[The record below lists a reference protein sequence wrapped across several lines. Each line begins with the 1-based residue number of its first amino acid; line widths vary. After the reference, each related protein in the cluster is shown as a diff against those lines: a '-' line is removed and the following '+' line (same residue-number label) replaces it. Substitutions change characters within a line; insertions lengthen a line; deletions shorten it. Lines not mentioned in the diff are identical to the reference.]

1 MKRLVSNIAAMAKA
15 RVICLLVLALLVGA
29 NNVTWGQVPTIVNS
43 DKNMTYSSKGTGTLW
58 TDANNWNASYGNA
71 TGFFPGQKLYR
82 NNPYGNFGGGKVT
95 VNREIIMPNMSSYYY
110 ADYRKMQ
117 NPSFDTIFNIQ
128 SLTLDGNA
136 NLTLN
141 DDLFLTGS
149 GADDTYVYKGGTLR
163 INEGASLIVCKR
175 FKLEKNQEITGG
187 GKLIIFNQ
195 VYQSSGKIL
204 TADVDVEI
212 APKNDNPA
220 KIEHNTLGDAI
231 SINVLKSLTITR
243 QTDVTKNNTKLEF
256 ADIVVK
262 PNATVTINN
271 NKDGKQTVSSSTFK
285 MEGGTLEIATGSKLS
300 VTGGEKVLTVTGE
313 AVLKGNGT
321 LDVKKIDIATDA
333 ILTID
338 GTRTFDGIE
347 FTGPG
352 ALRVADG
359 GALTLN
365 NTTFSGDVTI
375 LKGETG
381 TGTLTI
387 SGNIAGGTNS
397 TLKTEVNTTLA
408 AVGEFNG
415 ITTINIAAGTFT
427 NNRLTELAN
436 IVVADGATFSTRGIG
451 VTNLL
456 TLQGTLT
463 GNNAITFTGSTVTFG
478 ENTSIATGSMVEIN
492 SNATISGLASCLDGR
507 AEIQTG
513 KDISYVSSTHVLA
526 ADYGTLTIDGG
537 VVTLCGASTVAS
549 TFTTS
554 NDVTLSGA
562 NFMFNSAISGGKTI
576 TANGI
581 TMTVDGD
588 GAVDAKFAV
597 TGNGTLNYNRANN
610 LAELNVASGSTVAFG
625 SSVTVADP
633 TLLGTVSVASDETLM
648 LSGDITFGANT
659 TITSGSDVQIASG
672 STINGLASC
681 LNVTVAN
688 NAEISY
694 GTESGIILGGNYSNL
709 TVSANAELCDNVTV
723 SGVFEVANSAAISG
737 GYELSLNGVINGAD
751 KTLTADGITL
761 NIGGAVVDAAVQP
774 QLAVTGGGTLNYDR
788 TTALSALNVASDG
801 TANFGE
807 SVNATNATLEGAV
820 SVDNTQTLT
829 LDGTINFGANTT
841 IGGEGSVHVASG
853 STVGNLVKCLDGVEI
868 VADNEGHKN
877 ITYESTSTYVWS
889 DTYFNITIG
898 GDVTLCG
905 DVTVENVLTWN
916 AGNITLA
923 GHELALTSS
932 SAAISGNTTF
942 GSTHMIV
949 VGKDGAAAGTL
960 KISNLSAL
968 LFPVG
973 TTQGVDTQYSPVE
986 ITSGVSSNGANAWVG
1001 VTSVN
1006 AIVPSGSPLNLK
1018 RWWDIDAENISVSN
1032 AAMTFKYDADDSD
1045 TELFSALTQDGVE
1058 VSEDFDTENNIISAS
1073 GLSTIIGRWTAVDNG
1088 IVYYSRTDEGA
1099 TTDWSK
1105 ATTWTLNPDGSNSG
1119 NTEVPSAS
1127 DNVEI
1132 LAGANVTIDIADA
1145 KAKSVK
1151 IVGTL
1156 NYGENT
1162 PAFRLVYGTGT
1173 LTVDGTQDFSKIANS
1188 RDYTQFMSAEGGT
1201 VELRGDFSSQAYWDF
1216 NNLVL
1221 NNDNSVTSV
1230 SPNNATI
1237 LGNLTLTGSD
1247 IAFAGTGSM
1256 TVGGNIIIGE
1266 NQKLTFSGARTVSAA
1281 VIDASASGASV
1292 SVAENVTIDGSV
1304 KLLGTFDVAENMAL
1318 TLNAGTA
1325 AETNATFNSG
1335 NVVLAN
1341 GGELA
1346 GKLTFADLTFNSTA
1360 SVSGAVNVNNNLN
1373 TPVAATILGRGSI
1386 SVKNQFTV
1394 NSVITTYADIT
1405 IVASNED
1412 INASFVVGGGATL
1425 TNDRGCGI
1433 SSLTINDG
1441 GTFVALKTFTIDNL
1455 SMNGSNATLK
1465 VKNKPLSLLN
1475 STLSGNIITSDGGKI
1490 IFRGNVDFSGT
1501 AVALFSGV
1509 FEAATNVVSI
1519 SNLGKCLGNEYSF
1532 TANTTI
1538 TYSEGCSYMLSGTYA
1553 SLNVDVETI
1562 KLCGNITATGNLGL
1576 SLSSTTI
1583 DGEGAIRS
1591 FVVEGN
1597 VSGASGRAISFSNVN
1612 ATIGKESS
1620 NSTLSISGIGIANN
1634 SKLTFAGNVVK
1645 STTSY
1650 NLTIGGG
1657 GDIILNGSLN
1667 VTGGNLNFSNN
1678 QLISGNGTLTIEK
1691 GISAPTFTITT
1702 TPDVII
1708 KPDATINVGEFVVN
1722 GGTFTYNNTNTL
1734 NKVTVNS
1741 GAEFV
1746 AADNTTVK
1754 DMSVNAGTI
1763 TIADGATLKVSETAL
1778 QVAGNTIITS
1788 GGASSIEASNVEL
1801 AADANLTI
1809 NKGITLNNA
1818 LVVNNNA
1825 TITGGTDAT
1834 LAWATPAA
1842 CKISA
1847 HSATLTLAN
1856 TIGIA
1861 SDITL
1866 DGKLCV
1872 VGTLNLG
1879 AANVTF
1885 TEATNFAGT
1894 TGDINFS
1901 ADAVTIND
1909 LTVNPNA
1916 PTTSVHF
1923 RNDGAVTYAASC
1935 TSMLPGEYNNLTL
1948 NTEAKK
1954 NIALFDDATVNG
1966 TLSWANG
1973 RIALSGKTLTVNQ
1986 AFAGTFSGDHMIVM
2000 SGNSQIIYKNNTG
2013 AAQSGLT
2020 LTMPIGT
2027 TSTTSMGAAE
2037 YSYSPATLS
2046 ELSSIAVDGTVG
2058 VNVKGEAL
2066 RGTSSDLVRYW
2077 TVSSSDAAM
2086 TGTLAFTYVGADD
2099 INGYGVSDDEYWS
2112 VLHKVADADIH
2123 YIDKT
2128 SPYAS
2133 KIISISAT
2141 EIANKDDD
2149 AGICGIWTA
2158 IEYPPV
2164 VTLYSYKT
2172 GNWGESDTWT
2182 LESTGSVPNNPD
2194 GLTPNRKTD
2203 VVILQGDVISTASAD
2218 GISARSVTLKHESS
2232 KLQIEAPCQS
2242 GLIKINNLSGEG
2254 VLRIE
2259 GRGDFPV
2266 GIKNSDKF
2274 MAADGGTTEFY
2285 GTPSTSPFTLQ
2296 QMKFNNLKINFA
2308 VPNIVMQVHNGSTLL
2323 TINGNLEIDNG
2334 KLEFTKNGQ
2343 TIDVKKKITIERDGE
2358 IGIGA
2363 SITTGNK
2370 TNYVTLQVGGDLI
2383 NNGNLKLT
2391 RRYYGGYTQ
2400 ALAEKDEGADGRG
2413 ILRLVGE
2420 CDARFECRNKE
2431 TNISQL
2437 VIDKGTGQ
2445 KYVVT
2450 LDVDQK
2456 EHFGLTGRANEVGA
2470 GFDNQD
2476 NPPQILKP
2484 LWIKN
2489 GTLELTGDVHFKSLS
2504 QGGTDN
2510 AFIPLNGCLH
2520 LNGDNVL
2527 VDVCIDGTNDKCLMP
2542 AGKVLISKGKL
2553 DCKTGAGVVFRN
2565 TSEIVIEGGELRGS
2579 QFRPSQYT
2587 KDGKTSFIMTGGK
2600 ATFDGNGEMKNAY
2613 STFYMPFDNYTF
2625 QMSGGLLDIYSAQ
2638 NSNGGAFVVNCNP
2651 GNSHIT
2657 GGKIRVTA
2665 KDAKN
2670 NNSDTYTM
2678 ISSIPLYD
2686 FELANENKPTYTHI
2700 YKNFTGT
2707 VNGVA
2712 VSVVPEKLYVTN
2724 DLIIGSGVTFEIGDG
2739 KSVEVGGNL
2748 IIESGATVKTR
2759 TGNIMFNGG
2768 EKPDPQQLRSNGATI
2783 WSGASNN
2790 VAGFYSIT
2798 VDENSKLQVMNSIT
2812 VNDMFTLGEGAELQD
2827 GADNNVYTM
2836 NGDVEIEGTHAKRS
2850 PGAGKMVLKGTTI
2863 YSMGNGVLNNV
2874 DIDNGGAELKLLD
2887 PNNEDR
2893 QTKLT
2898 ITGDLNFVTASRFNI
2913 GSSNLELSVDAT
2925 VSSGDGVF
2933 DNTRMIQ
2940 TVGASSRGVTR
2951 FFSETKNSFTFPF
2964 GIGIGANYYYTPATI
2979 TYTGA
2984 SKFGKVTTRPVSG
2997 YAFRNPESLN
3007 CYWISEDAGFEDV
3020 TNLTQT
3026 YQWFGDG
3033 LGTATPTWCGGR
3045 HIGGAW
3051 DLHDT
3056 RVSIGT
3062 GSDRN
3067 ERHITFSY
3075 PTVKSVNGYYSC
3087 GLIDD
3092 FIDGGA
3098 LYSAGS
3104 GSWSTQGI
3112 WSKEYVGGPTCND
3125 VPGPNTIVVIGDEN
3139 NYHTITLDD
3148 NNLECASLSIA
3159 PGSTLDVGKF
3169 IGFVPAIV
3177 EVDEAI
3183 GAGTIRIDGGA
3194 FPNNGNNFEKFN
3206 GEYGGTVEYYI
3217 DADNDEEV
3225 TYTIPAAPANYCNLI
3240 ISGGN
3245 VDKHINM
3252 PNGNISIFN
3261 NFTVNG
3267 YVRSAYSDN
3276 HTINIGDNWNI
3287 VGTGTFEMWHE
3298 DTKSYT
3304 QTYVVKEDV
3313 VVESGARMIANGATK
3328 NNNSNIVKIEGNLT
3342 VDGILS
3348 AAENNNRFNVVFV
3361 GSKEETY
3368 IGGSATTYNFNE
3380 LECDKSSIDNKL
3392 ILTNSNVASTTDAL
3406 LKLTKGTFEI
3416 ATDGAKEISLSKAND
3431 LEIPLTARLS
3441 VASGSARVASGGNE
3455 RNLNLYGEIN
3465 ISGGSLYVGKGNH
3478 HSSIFYA
3485 PSGLPRITISGGELV
3500 VVGQI
3505 SRFTKQATGALAWEQ
3520 SGGDV
3525 QIMAKQRYGTNDNDG
3540 LKVRGAFEI
3549 INNTGSKFEMSGG
3562 TITINNGG
3570 GVDTYGDI
3578 YLHPSSSSCTGGTI
3592 IADCPGDSL
3601 KLMTNINL
3609 HDIEIRN
3616 NSKIKVYNDLDVNS
3630 LVIDNTGVY
3639 KAEAHKLTIRSAF
3652 VNHNT
3657 QYDDLLNK
3665 TSKGFLPG
3673 SADQLTIFEGADMQI
3688 EGYGDVATQF
3698 GQLKIDG
3705 NLTMTEGCTKIR
3717 VANDLTQL
3725 SGTVKDN
3732 GNTITLFGDLM
3743 YYGSFEGSG
3752 GINFVDKNAIQTIG
3766 GSGLGSIGTVIVNNP
3781 NEVYLNTNLT
3791 ITKKLELGSNLYI
3804 SRNLVTLGV
3813 DAVVVPAEGKELDNT
3828 HMIRLDGQTENHGVT
3843 KIVKKS
3849 ASAFSFTLPIGIT
3862 GHYTPATYNFA
3873 SNDNEG
3879 ATINVRTVNA
3889 LHKNLSVAPSKW
3901 LNYYWMVKTTGF
3913 GDETRDISVRT
3924 ANFSVEQI
3932 YTFTDGKVEE
3942 ADGNTGDLLPEYMF
3956 YGGINE
3962 YEWINLSG
3970 ENTARVVGNDIIFD
3984 AFGHIAGDY
3993 TAGIV
3998 NSSLPYTG
4006 LPVLYT
4012 RAEGPGIWENAE
4024 SWEYKISETEWKTY
4038 EYAPNGNPIH
4048 IRPGHTISMS
4058 TGQKA
4063 YCLYFDKT
4071 DKEGNPDE
4079 TLGTL
4084 DIGSATGCNFG
4095 HVDGVGHLRME
4106 PSGNNYKM
4114 PAGDFEEFL
4123 NSPRSII
4130 EFSGGSGQLPNSIVG
4145 HVSQPLQNVILSGGG
4160 VKTLTKED
4168 GEYINGWLQINS
4180 GTTLNY
4186 GNTPIIIKGN
4196 WIDLNTSGS
4205 GYEPGNNNDKSIV
4218 EFCGTT
4224 EQEIQLSNNSSSFWN
4239 MKVSNPEGVTLVKK
4253 AGDKANVTI
4262 GYKLILNGGCV
4273 NTTDDSHLIIAES
4286 ATTSGASETAFVNG
4300 PLSKKMAKAG
4310 ASFVYPVGDGTEYA
4324 PTELGNVSGAY
4335 TYTVTFHKN
4344 DLYNGRQALRPL
4356 TTASK
4361 NEYWTIA
4368 SDNGTAKAKLKLRVG
4383 RSTIEEIT
4391 NAVLDRVSV
4400 AGMVKSGVN
4409 KDMWEKIA
4417 STYTG
4422 GTIPNATVQTDAAI
4436 AINGHESYTI
4446 GFASTTARLL
4456 DPFND
4461 VEPERTAIC
4470 DGDAVVNEK
4479 TNIPVYL
4486 TGKGG
4491 PYTLGYKVSFDGVDK
4506 TSSISI
4512 TPNDDGVAYLSFT
4525 GNELG
4530 AMFGQAEGFKADG
4543 SGQPMAYTI
4552 SLESVSEGGV
4562 AGVAEKANK
4571 AIVTVYYNAV
4581 PEITGQEYV
4590 GMEDKRLYSVAT
4602 SDWDDEY
4609 LWSSNKAKATIADAT
4624 IANAEITFA
4633 RGDGMFTYTEY
4644 SVTLTATQSYRT
4656 LEVGKTCSRANT
4668 MLVTV
4673 MNKPQP
4679 DIKGVVNATTGDAFI
4694 ACKASTASAPYSD
4707 YDKYTYWTETV
4718 GTHSYEWGMEGCA
4731 LVGTSGNTRTYE
4743 AGIIYDYNK
4752 NECQVVWFKNYGNDY
4767 ATLVVTE
4774 TSRIG
4779 YSNISNDTKRMI
4791 TLRDN
4796 FAFDDDDFTI
4806 PGDACNNAQAE
4817 VRILKPNGLSYQ
4829 IYNSDGVELSP
4840 SLTLSGS
4847 EPANLGTNSSL
4858 GVGNH
4863 SLKVLV
4869 SNGGCSRPTAVKT
4882 LKVRETPTLK
4892 GDNLSLNVDDMY
4904 IGNLAQLNW
4913 EKTSSVAPNN
4923 YSFAYGSDGVV
4934 YTSGN
4939 KPDDFTGNFVT
4950 GRTIKIEVP
4959 KADKMKGVLTVKDDG
4974 ANNKICSSTYEIA
4987 EQAISQDYLW
4997 RGTTDDWNEKTNWWA
5012 GEIPGKGTNVVVR
5025 EGKKIT
5031 KDSDSSDDTPLDL
5044 PKVAAE
5050 DAVVKNIKLESGS
5063 IEVDSDKKLTINGN
5077 VESAGEF
5084 TGSGTV
5090 EFSNGDHTVQG
5101 SSVTFANLTNNGA
5114 VIANNPIAVKG
5125 ALNNAGSF
5133 TGSVVEIDGGEG
5145 QQIKGN
5151 GSFYDITFSNSNVVE
5166 VVDVT
5171 TIHHALVMNGG
5182 VVKAD
5187 NQIIIGSEGSMS
5199 GSSWVNGE
5207 VKKLWGDTRAFDFK
5221 IGGAEHAAPV
5231 RVTPT
5236 ASGAEF
5242 TASYAYDGS
5251 KPAITD
5257 KELIGSMERVSV
5269 QETWNIDGNSGSYIT
5284 LYWSDF
5290 SGVTQDDG
5298 LYIAHQL
5305 KDGTWEKLEGD
5316 ISGNSIT
5323 TKEPVSRYSAFSFGA
5338 TNADPTINP
5347 LPVTFVAFTGR
5358 QEGNTIVLDWATAS
5372 ENDNNYFEIERSIDG
5387 VNYVT
5392 IGYVD
5397 GAGNSSSLLGYQFTD
5412 NAPEQGQL
5420 YYRLSQVDF
5429 DGNREYADKVVAVLY
5444 TGSEIENLTI
5454 VPNPTEGLFKVSA
5467 SGSMAGGRIEL
5478 LSQSGQVVRIV
5489 NVDSFDATIDISD
5502 LPSGIYILRFVT
5514 DAKVLQQKVVKY

>member
-1 MKRLVSNIAAMAKA
+1 
-15 RVICLLVLALLVGA
+15 
-29 NNVTWGQVPTIVNS
+29 
-43 DKNMTYSSKGTGTLW
+43 MT
-58 TDANNWNASYGNA
+58 
-71 TGFFPGQKLYR
+71 
-82 NNPYGNFGGGKVT
+82 
-95 VNREIIMPNMSSYYY
+95 
-110 ADYRKMQ
+110 
-117 NPSFDTIFNIQ
+117 
-128 SLTLDGNA
+128 
-136 NLTLN
+136 
-141 DDLFLTGS
+141 
-149 GADDTYVYKGGTLR
+149 
-163 INEGASLIVCKR
+163 
-175 FKLEKNQEITGG
+175 
-187 GKLIIFNQ
+187 
-195 VYQSSGKIL
+195 
-204 TADVDVEI
+204 
-212 APKNDNPA
+212 
-220 KIEHNTLGDAI
+220 
-231 SINVLKSLTITR
+231 
-243 QTDVTKNNTKLEF
+243 
-256 ADIVVK
+256 
-262 PNATVTINN
+262 
-271 NKDGKQTVSSSTFK
+271 
-285 MEGGTLEIATGSKLS
+285 
-300 VTGGEKVLTVTGE
+300 
-313 AVLKGNGT
+313 
-321 LDVKKIDIATDA
+321 
-333 ILTID
+333 
-338 GTRTFDGIE
+338 
-347 FTGPG
+347 
-352 ALRVADG
+352 
-359 GALTLN
+359 
-365 NTTFSGDVTI
+365 
-375 LKGETG
+375 
-381 TGTLTI
+381 
-387 SGNIAGGTNS
+387 
-397 TLKTEVNTTLA
+397 
-408 AVGEFNG
+408 
-415 ITTINIAAGTFT
+415 
-427 NNRLTELAN
+427 
-436 IVVADGATFSTRGIG
+436 
-451 VTNLL
+451 
-456 TLQGTLT
+456 
-463 GNNAITFTGSTVTFG
+463 
-478 ENTSIATGSMVEIN
+478 
-492 SNATISGLASCLDGR
+492 
-507 AEIQTG
+507 
-513 KDISYVSSTHVLA
+513 
-526 ADYGTLTIDGG
+526 
-537 VVTLCGASTVAS
+537 
-549 TFTTS
+549 
-554 NDVTLSGA
+554 
-562 NFMFNSAISGGKTI
+562 
-576 TANGI
+576 
-581 TMTVDGD
+581 
-588 GAVDAKFAV
+588 
-597 TGNGTLNYNRANN
+597 
-610 LAELNVASGSTVAFG
+610 
-625 SSVTVADP
+625 
-633 TLLGTVSVASDETLM
+633 
-648 LSGDITFGANT
+648 
-659 TITSGSDVQIASG
+659 
-672 STINGLASC
+672 
-681 LNVTVAN
+681 
-688 NAEISY
+688 
-694 GTESGIILGGNYSNL
+694 
-709 TVSANAELCDNVTV
+709 
-723 SGVFEVANSAAISG
+723 
-737 GYELSLNGVINGAD
+737 
-751 KTLTADGITL
+751 
-761 NIGGAVVDAAVQP
+761 
-774 QLAVTGGGTLNYDR
+774 
-788 TTALSALNVASDG
+788 
-801 TANFGE
+801 
-807 SVNATNATLEGAV
+807 
-820 SVDNTQTLT
+820 
-829 LDGTINFGANTT
+829 
-841 IGGEGSVHVASG
+841 
-853 STVGNLVKCLDGVEI
+853 
-868 VADNEGHKN
+868 
-877 ITYESTSTYVWS
+877 
-889 DTYFNITIG
+889 
-898 GDVTLCG
+898 
-905 DVTVENVLTWN
+905 
-916 AGNITLA
+916 
-923 GHELALTSS
+923 
-932 SAAISGNTTF
+932 
-942 GSTHMIV
+942 
-949 VGKDGAAAGTL
+949 
-960 KISNLSAL
+960 
-968 LFPVG
+968 
-973 TTQGVDTQYSPVE
+973 
-986 ITSGVSSNGANAWVG
+986 
-1001 VTSVN
+1001 
-1006 AIVPSGSPLNLK
+1006 
-1018 RWWDIDAENISVSN
+1018 
-1032 AAMTFKYDADDSD
+1032 
-1045 TELFSALTQDGVE
+1045 
-1058 VSEDFDTENNIISAS
+1058 
-1073 GLSTIIGRWTAVDNG
+1073 
-1088 IVYYSRTDEGA
+1088 
-1099 TTDWSK
+1099 
-1105 ATTWTLNPDGSNSG
+1105 
-1119 NTEVPSAS
+1119 
-1127 DNVEI
+1127 
-1132 LAGANVTIDIADA
+1132 
-1145 KAKSVK
+1145 
-1151 IVGTL
+1151 
-1156 NYGENT
+1156 
-1162 PAFRLVYGTGT
+1162 
-1173 LTVDGTQDFSKIANS
+1173 
-1188 RDYTQFMSAEGGT
+1188 
-1201 VELRGDFSSQAYWDF
+1201 
-1216 NNLVL
+1216 
-1221 NNDNSVTSV
+1221 
-1230 SPNNATI
+1230 
-1237 LGNLTLTGSD
+1237 
-1247 IAFAGTGSM
+1247 
-1256 TVGGNIIIGE
+1256 
-1266 NQKLTFSGARTVSAA
+1266 
-1281 VIDASASGASV
+1281 
-1292 SVAENVTIDGSV
+1292 
-1304 KLLGTFDVAENMAL
+1304 
-1318 TLNAGTA
+1318 
-1325 AETNATFNSG
+1325 
-1335 NVVLAN
+1335 
-1341 GGELA
+1341 
-1346 GKLTFADLTFNSTA
+1346 
-1360 SVSGAVNVNNNLN
+1360 
-1373 TPVAATILGRGSI
+1373 
-1386 SVKNQFTV
+1386 
-1394 NSVITTYADIT
+1394 
-1405 IVASNED
+1405 
-1412 INASFVVGGGATL
+1412 
-1425 TNDRGCGI
+1425 
-1433 SSLTINDG
+1433 
-1441 GTFVALKTFTIDNL
+1441 
-1455 SMNGSNATLK
+1455 
-1465 VKNKPLSLLN
+1465 N
-1475 STLSGNIITSDGGKI
+1475 STLSGKIEAEGASGKI
-1490 IFRGNVDFSGT
+1490 TFKGKVDFSGT
-1501 AVALFSGV
+1501 AVTLFKGN
-1509 FEAATNVVSI
+1509 FATETNSVDI
-1519 SNLGKCLGNEYSF
+1519 YNLKKCLGSEYTF
-1532 TANTTI
+1532 VATTNVI
-1538 TYSEGCSYMLSGTYA
+1538 YKDDCEYML
-1553 SLNVDVETI
+1553 
-1562 KLCGNITATGNLGL
+1562 TGSYQNLTL
-1576 SLSSTTI
+1576 
-1583 DGEGAIRS
+1583 D
-1591 FVVEGN
+1591 GN
-1597 VSGASGRAISFSNVN
+1597 VSLCGDVEVN
-1612 ATIGKESS
+1612 GDFALS
-1620 NSTLSISGIGIANN
+1620 NSLSLNSADASAKNFVVKGSISGANGRTVAFDNIAVAFGNSTPESSVSKIQTSGINLNN
-1634 SKLTFAGNVVK
+1634 GSSLTIVGSVEK
-1645 STTSY
+1645 DYTY
-1650 NLTIGGG
+1650 GLTIGGG
-1657 GDIILNGSLN
+1657 GDIIIDGSLN
-1667 VTGGNLNFSNN
+1667 IPTGKGILNFTND
-1678 QLISGNGTLTIEK
+1678 QTITGTGSLTIST
-1691 GISAPTFTITT
+1691 GLSASSYVITSTVNAIINSSAT
-1702 TPDVII
+1702 TV
-1708 KPDATINVGEFVVN
+1708 KVGEVVVN

-1894 TGDINFS
+1894 TGNINFS

-1954 NIALFDDATVNG
+1954 NIALFDDAMVNG

-2086 TGTLAFTYVGADD
+2086 TGTLAFTYVGSDD
-2099 INGYGVSDDEYWS
+2099 VNGYGVSDDGYWS
-2112 VLHKVADADIH
+2112 LLHRVEGVGDVH
-2123 YIDKT
+2123 YTDSA
-2128 SPYAS
+2128 SPYKNQII
-2133 KIISISAT
+2133 KITALDINKKENGAAT
-2141 EIANKDDD
+2141 
-2149 AGICGIWTA
+2149 ICGIWTA

-2232 KLQIEAPCQS
+2232 KLEIEAPCLS
-2242 GLIKINNLSGEG
+2242 ENISINNLSGEG

-2308 VPNIVMQVHNGSTLL
+2308 VPNIVMQVHSDSTLL

-2358 IGIGA
+2358 IGIG
-2363 SITTGNK
+2363 TNVKGGNK
-2370 TNYVTLQVGGDLI
+2370 TNFVTLQVGGDLI

-2413 ILRLVGE
+2413 ILRFVGE
-2420 CDARFECRNKE
+2420 SNARFECRNKE

-2437 VIDKGTGQ
+2437 VIDKGIGQ

-2553 DCKTGAGVVFRN
+2553 DCRTGAGVVFRN

-2638 NSNGGAFVVNCNP
+2638 NNNGGAFVVNCNP

-2863 YSMGNGVLNNV
+2863 YSMGNGGLNNV

-3033 LGTATPTWCGGR
+3033 LGTATPSWCGGR

-3217 DADNDEEV
+3217 DADNDEDA
-3225 TYTIPAAPANYCNLI
+3225 TYTIPAAPANYCNLV

-3245 VDKHINM
+3245 ADKHINM
-3252 PNGNISIFN
+3252 PNGNITVFN

-3267 YVRSAYSDN
+3267 YARSAYSAN
-3276 HTINIGDNWNI
+3276 HTVSIGDNWNI
-3287 VGTGTFEMWHE
+3287 IGTGTFEMWHE
-3298 DTKSYT
+3298 GTKSYT

-3455 RNLNLYGEIN
+3455 RHLNLYGEIN
-3465 ISGGSLYVGKGNH
+3465 ISGGSLYVGKGTH

-3505 SRFTKQATGALAWEQ
+3505 SRFTGQATGALAWEQ
-3520 SGGDV
+3520 TGGDV
-3525 QIMAKQRYGTNDNDG
+3525 LIMANDRRTTVSLGT
-3540 LKVRGAFEI
+3540 RGAFEI
-3549 INNTGSKFEMSGG
+3549 ISNTGSKFDMSGG
-3562 TITINNGG
+3562 TITIKGG
-3570 GVDTYGDI
+3570 GGLDTYGDI

-3962 YEWINLSG
+3962 YEWINLSDD
-3970 ENTARVVGNDIIFD
+3970 NTARVVGNDIIFD

-3998 NSSLPYTG
+3998 NSTLPYTG

-4422 GTIPNATVQTDAAI
+4422 GTIPNAMVQTDAAI

-4633 RGDGMFTYTEY
+4633 LGDKRGNNYIEY
-4644 SVTLTATQSYRT
+4644 SVTLTATQTYRT

-4718 GTHSYEWGMEGCA
+4718 GTHSYNWEMEGCGVA
-4731 LVGTSGNTRTYE
+4731 VTNEGTKTRTYD
-4743 AGIIYDYNK
+4743 AGIIYDYDK
-4752 NECQVVWFKNYGNDY
+4752 NECKVVWFKNYGEGS
-4767 ATLVVTE
+4767 AILVVTE
-4774 TSRIG
+4774 TATIG
-4779 YSNISNDTKRMI
+4779 KPNNNIPNSTTRMI

-4892 GDNLSLNVDDMY
+4892 GDNLSLDINDMY

-4934 YTSGN
+4934 YTSGS

-4959 KADKMKGVLTVKDDG
+4959 KADKMKGVLTVKD
-4974 ANNKICSSTYEIA
+4974 AESNNKICSSTYEIA

-5012 GEIPGKGTNVVVR
+5012 GEVPGDGTNVVIR

-5031 KDSDSSDDTPLDL
+5031 KNSDSSDDTPLDL

-5084 TGSGTV
+5084 KGSGTV
-5090 EFSNGDHTVQG
+5090 EFSSDDHMVGGT
-5101 SSVTFANLTNNGA
+5101 SITFANLTNNGDVTA
-5114 VIANNPIAVKG
+5114 SNTISVTG
-5125 ALNNAGSF
+5125 TLDNAGSF

-5145 QQIKGN
+5145 QQVKGN

-5166 VVDVT
+5166 VVDAP
-5171 TIHHALVMNGG
+5171 TINHAMALDGG
-5182 VVKAD
+5182 IVKAD
-5187 NQIIIGSEGSMS
+5187 NQINIGPSGYMT
-5199 GSSWVNGE
+5199 GSSWVNGKVQKTWDNMGLFKFLVGSGE
-5207 VKKLWGDTRAFDFK
+5207 GDRK
-5221 IGGAEHAAPV
+5221 HAATV
-5231 RVTPT
+5231 DVTPT
-5236 ASGAEF
+5236 AAGAEF
-5242 TASYAYDGS
+5242 TVYYAFDAS

-5257 KELIGSMERVSV
+5257 KEKLPTGVERVSA
-5269 QETWNIDGNSGSYIT
+5269 QDSWDIHGNVNSYIT
-5284 LYWSDF
+5284 LYWSDY
-5290 SGVTQDDG
+5290 SGVTTTDG
-5298 LYIAHQL
+5298 LVIAHE
-5305 KDGTWEKLEGD
+5305 KSDGTWEKLEGV
-5316 ISGNSIT
+5316 IVGGNSIR
-5323 TKEPVSRYSAFSFGA
+5323 TKDEVRSYSAFTFGA
-5338 TNADPTINP
+5338 TIADPEINP
-5347 LPVTFVAFTGR
+5347 LPVTFAAFAGR
-5358 QEGNTIVLDWATAS
+5358 QDGNSVVLEWTTMS
-5372 ENDNNYFEIERSIDG
+5372 ENNNDYFEIERSVDG

-5392 IGYVD
+5392 IGYVS
-5397 GAGNSSSLLGYQFTD
+5397 GAGNSNGRIDYSFSD

-5429 DGNREYADKVVAVLY
+5429 DGKRDYADKVVALVY
-5444 TGSEIENLTI
+5444 AGDEADWLTI
-5454 VPNPTEGLFKVSA
+5454 VPNPTHGLFRVNVS
-5467 SGSMAGGRIEL
+5467 SGMADGTVRL
-5478 LSQSGQVVRIV
+5478 MSQSGQVVRIFEI
-5489 NVDSFDATIDISD
+5489 DGCEQSLDISD
-5502 LPSGIYILRFVT
+5502 LQDGVYILQYVSNS
-5514 DAKVLQQKVVKY
+5514 KVLQHKVVKY

>member
-1 MKRLVSNIAAMAKA
+1 MTMKKLVSNIAAVAKA
-15 RVICLLVLALLVGA
+15 RVLCLLGVMILVGA
-29 NNVTWGQVPTIVNS
+29 NNVAWGQKNS
-43 DKNMTYSSKGTGTLW
+43 TFTSRRDGDWHNPSIWTQSVTGH
-58 TDANNWNASYGNA
+58 
-71 TGFFPGQKLYR
+71 FPGEVIYDNGKWGK
-82 NNPYGNFGGGKVT
+82 YGSGIVT
-95 VNREIIMPNMSSYYY
+95 VSHKITIGDMSSYSAGRTKASGSVYT
-110 ADYRKMQ
+110 
-117 NPSFDTIFNIQ
+117 NVFDIQ
-128 SLTLDGNA
+128 KLTLNAGAELILNNDLYINASGQNDCYNYNGGKLTINEGYKLLVEKNFNLNADQIIDGEGTIRIGRAIYGKNHTLTANVNVDINVGDDGNA
-136 NLTLN
+136 SSAIDKLKLVANKSVTINRNNDLSFIDLTINEGGSFKTNYNKTITANNKLALN
-141 DDLFLTGS
+141 
-149 GADDTYVYKGGTLR
+149 GGTLD
-163 INEGASLIVCKR
+163 
-175 FKLEKNQEITGG
+175 ITAGTVKVNG
-187 GKLIIFNQ
+187 DK
-195 VYQSSGKIL
+195 
-204 TADVDVEI
+204 
-212 APKNDNPA
+212 
-220 KIEHNTLGDAI
+220 TLY
-231 SINVLKSLTITR
+231 
-243 QTDVTKNNTKLEF
+243 
-256 ADIVVK
+256 
-262 PNATVTINN
+262 
-271 NKDGKQTVSSSTFK
+271 
-285 MEGGTLEIATGSKLS
+285 
-300 VTGGEKVLTVTGE
+300 VTGE

-381 TGTLTI
+381 TGTLMI
-387 SGNIAGGTNS
+387 SGDLEGGSNS

-451 VTNLL
+451 VTNSL

-513 KDISYVSSTHVLA
+513 KNITYTSSTHVLNA
-526 ADYGTLTIDGG
+526 VYGNLTIDGG
-537 VVTLCGASTVAS
+537 AVTLCGASTVAGA
-549 TFTTS
+549 FTAS
-554 NDVTLSGA
+554 DDVSVSGA
-562 NFMFNSAISGGKTI
+562 DLTLNGAISGGKTI

-581 TMTVDGD
+581 IMNVDGS
-588 GAVDAKFAV
+588 GEVNAKFAV

-610 LAELNVASGSTVAFG
+610 LAELNVASGCTVAFG

-633 TLLGTVSVASDETLM
+633 TLLGTVSVTGGETLT

-761 NIGGAVVDAAVQP
+761 NICGAVVDAAVQP

-853 STVGNLVKCLDGVEI
+853 STIGNLVKCLGGVEI
-868 VADNEGHKN
+868 AADNGQKN
-877 ITYESTSTYVWS
+877 ITYAPTSTYVWP
-889 DTYFNITIG
+889 DTYYNITIA
-898 GDVTLCG
+898 DNVTLCG
-905 DVTVENVLTWN
+905 TVTVENVLTWN
-916 AGNITLA
+916 GGNITLD

-932 SAAISGNTTF
+932 SATIAGNTNY
-942 GSTHMIV
+942 GPDHMFV
-949 VGKDGAAAGTL
+949 VGDDGATAGVL
-960 KISNLSAL
+960 KISNLDAL
-968 LFPVG
+968 TFPVG
-973 TTQGVDTQYSPVE
+973 TTQSGNTQYSPVT
-986 ITSGVSSNGANAWVG
+986 ITSGVSVNGADAWVG
-1001 VTSVN
+1001 ITSAN
-1006 AIVPSGSPLNLK
+1006 AIVPLGSPLNLK

-1032 AAMTFKYDADDSD
+1032 AAMTFKYDDDDSD

-1099 TTDWSK
+1099 TTDWNK

-1173 LTVDGTQDFSKIANS
+1173 LTVDGTQDFSKIANT

-1230 SPNNATI
+1230 SPDNATI
-1237 LGNLTLTGSD
+1237 LGDLTLTGSN
-1247 IAFAGTGSM
+1247 IAFAGTESM
-1256 TVGGNIIIGE
+1256 TVGGNIIIGAS
-1266 NQKLTFSGARTVSAA
+1266 QKLTFSSARTVSAT

-1304 KLLGTFDVAENMAL
+1304 KLLGNFDVAENMAL
-1318 TLNAGTA
+1318 TLNDGTA

-1346 GKLTFADLTFNSTA
+1346 GKLTFADLTLNTA
-1360 SVSGAVNVNNNLN
+1360 ATVSGE
-1373 TPVAATILGRGSI
+1373 VATTNFYSVGDNDLTISGTGSI
-1386 SVKNQFTV
+1386 DILKNFSTCT
-1394 NSVITTYADIT
+1394 ITTDADIT
-1405 IVASNED
+1405 VSTLGNVA
-1412 INASFVVGGGATL
+1412 IKASFVVNNGATL
-1425 TNDRGCGI
+1425 TIDRAGK
-1433 SSLTINDG
+1433 TITAITIKDG
-1441 GTFVALKTFTIDNL
+1441 GTVLFKRSPSSVSTL
-1455 SMNGSNATLK
+1455 SMEGSNAYLK
-1465 VKNKPLSLLN
+1465 AENVDVPLTN
-1475 STLSGNIITSDGGKI
+1475 STLSGKIETEGVSGKI
-1490 IFRGNVDFSGT
+1490 TFKGEVDFSGT
-1501 AVALFSGV
+1501 AVTSFKGNFAT
-1509 FEAATNVVSI
+1509 ATNSVVI
-1519 SNLGKCLGNEYSF
+1519 YNLKKCLGSEYTF
-1532 TANTTI
+1532 VATTNV
-1538 TYSEGCSYMLSGTYA
+1538 TYQDDCEYMLTGSYQNLILDG
-1553 SLNVDVETI
+1553 DVS
-1562 KLCGNITATGNLGL
+1562 LCGAVEVNGDFTLSNSL
-1576 SLSSTTI
+1576 SLSSA
-1583 DGEGAIRS
+1583 D
-1591 FVVEGN
+1591 
-1597 VSGASGRAISFSNVN
+1597 ASVKIFAVKG
-1612 ATIGKESS
+1612 
-1620 NSTLSISGIGIANN
+1620 SISGANGRTVAFDNIAVAFGNSTPESSVSKIQTSGINLNN
-1634 SKLTFAGNVVK
+1634 GSSLTIVGSVEK
-1645 STTSY
+1645 DYTY
-1650 NLTIGGG
+1650 GLTIGGG
-1657 GDIILNGSLN
+1657 GDIIIDGSLN
-1667 VTGGNLNFSNN
+1667 IPTGKGILNFTND
-1678 QLISGNGTLTIEK
+1678 QTITGTGSLTIST
-1691 GISAPTFTITT
+1691 GLSASSYVITSTVNAIINSSAT
-1702 TPDVII
+1702 TV
-1708 KPDATINVGEFVVN
+1708 KVGEVVVN

-2232 KLQIEAPCQS
+2232 KLEIKAACLSEN
-2242 GLIKINNLSGEG
+2242 IKINNLSGEG

-2259 GRGDFPV
+2259 GRGDFPI
-2266 GIKNSDKF
+2266 GIKNPDKF
-2274 MAADGGTTEFY
+2274 MAANGGTTEFY
-2285 GTPSTSPFTLQ
+2285 GTPTTSPFTLQ
-2296 QMKFNNLKINFA
+2296 QMKFNNLKINFD
-2308 VPNIVMQVHNGSTLL
+2308 VSNIVMQMHRDSTLL

-2413 ILRLVGE
+2413 ILRFVGE

-2553 DCKTGAGVVFRN
+2553 DCRTGAGVVFRN

-2600 ATFDGNGEMKNAY
+2600 ATFDGNGELKNAY

-2638 NSNGGAFVVNCNP
+2638 NNNGGAFVVNCNP

-2665 KDAKN
+2665 RDAKS

-2724 DLIIGSGVTFEIGDG
+2724 DMIIGSGVTFEIGDG

-2748 IIESGATVKTR
+2748 IIEPGATVKTR

-2768 EKPDPQQLRSNGATI
+2768 EKPDPQQLSSLGATI
-2783 WSGASNN
+2783 RSGSSNN
-2790 VAGFYSIT
+2790 VDGFYSIT

-2836 NGDVEIEGTHAKRS
+2836 NGDVEIDGTYVKRS

-2863 YSMGNGVLNNV
+2863 YSTGSGKLNNV

-2925 VSSGDGVF
+2925 VSPGDGVF

-3033 LGTATPTWCGGR
+3033 LGAATTSWCGGR

-3112 WSKEYVGGPTCND
+3112 WSKEYVGGPTCNE

-3148 NNLECASLSIA
+3148 DNLECASLSIA

-3169 IGFVPAIV
+3169 AGFVPAIV

-3183 GAGTIRIDGGA
+3183 GAGTIRIDGGV

-3217 DADNDEEV
+3217 DADNDEDA
-3225 TYTIPAAPANYCNLI
+3225 TYTISATPANYCNLI

-3261 NFTVNG
+3261 NLTVNG
-3267 YVRSAYSDN
+3267 YVRSAYSAN
-3276 HTINIGDNWNI
+3276 HTVNIGDNWNI

-3298 DTKSYT
+3298 GIQSFT

-3313 VVESGARMIANGATK
+3313 VVESGARMIANGATT
-3328 NNNSNIVKIEGNLT
+3328 NNNTNIVKIEGNLT

-3578 YLHPSSSSCTGGTI
+3578 YIHPSSSSCTGGTI

-3639 KAEAHKLTIRSAF
+3639 KAEEHKLTIRSAF

-3962 YEWINLSG
+3962 YEWINLSDD
-3970 ENTARVVGNDIIFD
+3970 NTARVVGNDIIFD

-3998 NSSLPYTG
+3998 NSTLPYTG

-4552 SLESVSEGGV
+4552 SLESVSEGDV
-4562 AGVAEKANK
+4562 AGVAEKVNK
-4571 AIVTVYYNAV
+4571 AVVTVYYNAI
-4581 PEITGQEYV
+4581 PDIIGSEYV
-4590 GMEDKRLYSVAT
+4590 GMEDKRVYSVAT

-4609 LWSSNKAKATIADAT
+4609 LWSSNNAKATIADAT
-4624 IANAEITFA
+4624 IANPEVDFA
-4633 RGDGMFTYTEY
+4633 LGNKRGNNYEEY
-4644 SVTLTATQSYRT
+4644 SVTLTASQTYTT
-4656 LEVGKTCSRANT
+4656 LEDGKTCSRANT
-4668 MLVTV
+4668 MLVKV
-4673 MNKPQP
+4673 MNKPEP
-4679 DIKGVVNATTGDAFI
+4679 EIKGVVNATTGDAFI
-4694 ACKASTASAPYSD
+4694 ACKASTASEPYSN
-4707 YDKYTYWTETV
+4707 YDKYTYWTEIA
-4718 GTHSYEWGMEGCA
+4718 GTHSYNWEMEGC
-4731 LVGTSGNTRTYE
+4731 GTAVTNKTAHTRTYD
-4743 AGIIYDYNK
+4743 AGIIYDYDQ
-4752 NECQVVWFKNYGNDY
+4752 NECQVVWFKNYAKDF
-4767 ATLVVTE
+4767 ATLKVTE

-4779 YSNISNDTKRMI
+4779 TSNISNSTTRMI

-4796 FAFDDDDFTI
+4796 FVFDDDDFTI

-4817 VRILKPNGLSYQ
+4817 IQIANPNGLSYQ
-4829 IYNSDGVELSP
+4829 IYNSADEALSVP
-4840 SLTLSGS
+4840 LTLSGD
-4847 EPANLGTNSSL
+4847 EPANLGTNNSL
-4858 GVGNH
+4858 APGTY
-4863 SLKVLV
+4863 SFKVLV

-4882 LKVRETPTLK
+4882 IKVRETPTLEN
-4892 GDNLSLNVDDMY
+4892 NLSLDVNDMY
-4904 IGNLAQLNW
+4904 IGNLAQISW
-4913 EKTSSVAPNN
+4913 TKTSTANPYN
-4923 YSFAYGSDGVV
+4923 YAFTYSGDGVV
-4934 YTSGN
+4934 YANG
-4939 KPDDFTGNFVT
+4939 KPADFTADFVSGKT
-4950 GRTIKIEVP
+4950 LKIEVP
-4959 KADKMKGVLTVKDDG
+4959 KADKMKGVLIVKD
-4974 ANNKICSSTYEIA
+4974 AESNNKICSSTYDIA

-4997 RGTTDDWNEKTNWWA
+4997 RGITEDWNVKTNWWA
-5012 GEIPGKGTNVVVR
+5012 GEVPGDGTNVVVR
-5025 EGKKIT
+5025 EGKKIN
-5031 KDSDSSDDTPLDL
+5031 KESSTDGVDL
-5044 PKVAAE
+5044 VMPIVA
-5050 DAVVKNIKLESGS
+5050 VNSKVKNVKLESGS
-5063 IEVDSDKKLTINGN
+5063 IEVDGDNKLTINGN
-5077 VESAGEF
+5077 VECAGEF

-5323 TKEPVSRYSAFSFGA
+5323 TKEPVSRYSAFTFGA

-5358 QEGNTIVLDWATAS
+5358 QESNTIVLDWATAS

-5397 GAGNSSSLLGYQFTD
+5397 GAGDSNALLGYQFTD

-5429 DGNREYADKVVAVLY
+5429 DGAREYADKVVAVLY

-5454 VPNPTEGLFKVSA
+5454 VPNPTDGLFKVSA

-5478 LSQSGQVVRIV
+5478 LSQAGQLVRIV

-5502 LPSGIYILRFVT
+5502 LPSGIYVLRFVT
-5514 DAKVLQQKVVKY
+5514 DTKVLQQKVVKY

>member
-1 MKRLVSNIAAMAKA
+1 MTMKKLVSNIAAVAKA
-15 RVICLLVLALLVGA
+15 RVLCLLGVMIFVGA
-29 NNVTWGQVPTIVNS
+29 NNLAWGQQNVAYT
-43 DKNMTYSSKGTGTLW
+43 TLSPGG
-58 TDANNWNASYGNA
+58 NWNNSSVWKPDNKNYNGH
-71 TGFFPGQKLYR
+71 FPGQDTYT
-82 NNPYGNFGGGKVT
+82 NTWGTYGGGLVT
-95 VNREIIMPNMSSYYY
+95 ISHSIVLNDMSSYIGNRSS
-110 ADYRKMQ
+110 A
-117 NPSFDTIFNIQ
+117 PVFDIQ
-128 SLTLDGNA
+128 K
-136 NLTLN
+136 LTLN
-141 DDLFLTGS
+141 N
-149 GADDTYVYKGGTLR
+149 GADLTLYESLFINGSSQNDSYTYNGGTLTLQ
-163 INEGASLIVCKR
+163 NGAVFTVNKKFILKADQTIDGDGTVVMNR
-175 FKLEKNQEITGG
+175 VLQADN
-187 GKLIIFNQ
+187 GK
-195 VYQSSGKIL
+195 GDRTL
-204 TADVDVEI
+204 TANVNLKITTQDDTP
-212 APKNDNPA
+212 APNEEFNTAGSFSIIIRKRADFVRQSKNSTTAFKNITIDGA
-220 KIEHNTLGDAI
+220 DAYFCVN
-231 SINVLKSLTITR
+231 ST
-243 QTDVTKNNTKLEF
+243 
-256 ADIVVK
+256 
-262 PNATVTINN
+262 
-271 NKDGKQTVSSSTFK
+271 GKTVSSQTLTLNSS
-285 MEGGTLEIATGSKLS
+285 TLEIAEGS
-300 VTGGEKVLTVTGE
+300 TYTVTGTPKVMTVTGN
-313 AVLKGNGT
+313 ATLKGNGT
-321 LDVKKIDIATDA
+321 LNVEQINIANGAT
-333 ILTID
+333 LTID
-338 GTRTFDGIE
+338 GTRTFNGIT

-352 ALRVADG
+352 ALCVADG

-365 NTTFSGDVTI
+365 NTEFNSNITV

-381 TGTLTI
+381 TGTLAITG
-387 SGNIAGGTNS
+387 SLTGGTNS
-397 TLKTEVNTTLA
+397 TLTTEVNTTLSA
-408 AVGEFNG
+408 AGEFNG
-415 ITTINIAAGTFT
+415 ISTINVAAGTFT
-427 NNRLTELAN
+427 NLRLVEMAN

-451 VTNLL
+451 VTNSL

-507 AEIQTG
+507 AVIQTG
-513 KDISYVSSTHVLA
+513 KNITYTSSTHVLNA
-526 ADYGTLTIDGG
+526 VYGNLTIDGG
-537 VVTLCGASTVAS
+537 AVTLCGASTVAGA
-549 TFTTS
+549 FTAS
-554 NDVTLSGA
+554 DDVSVSGENLTLNG
-562 NFMFNSAISGGKTI
+562 AISGGKTI

-581 TMTVDGD
+581 IMNVGGSGD
-588 GAVDAKFAV
+588 VNAKFAV
-597 TGNGTLNYNRANN
+597 TGNGTLNYNRAND

-633 TLLGTVSVASDETLM
+633 TLQGAVTVDDGVTVT
-648 LSGDITFGANT
+648 LSGDITFGENT
-659 TITSGSDVQIASG
+659 TITNGENSSVLIADG
-672 STINGLASC
+672 STINGLAGC
-681 LNVTVAN
+681 LDLTVADGS
-688 NAEISY
+688 EISY
-694 GTESGIILGGNYSNL
+694 GATSNIILKGNYSNL

-737 GYELSLNGVINGAD
+737 GNELSLNGVINGAG
-751 KTLTADGITL
+751 KTLTANGITL
-761 NIGGAVVDAAVQP
+761 NIGGAVGATVQP
-774 QLAVTGGGTLNYDR
+774 QLAVTGGGILNYDR

-820 SVDNTQTLT
+820 SVTNTQTLT

-853 STVGNLVKCLDGVEI
+853 STVGNLVKCLGGVEI
-868 VADNEGHKN
+868 AADNGQKN
-877 ITYESTSTYVWS
+877 ITYAPTSTYVWP
-889 DTYFNITIG
+889 DTYYNITIA
-898 GDVTLCG
+898 DNVTLCG
-905 DVTVENVLTWN
+905 TVTVENVLTWN
-916 AGNITLA
+916 GGNITLD

-932 SAAISGNTTF
+932 SATIAGNTNY
-942 GSTHMIV
+942 GPDHMFV
-949 VGKDGAAAGTL
+949 VGDDGATAGVL
-960 KISNLSAL
+960 KISNLDAL
-968 LFPVG
+968 TFPVG
-973 TTQGVDTQYSPVE
+973 TTQSGNTQYSPVT
-986 ITSGVSSNGANAWVG
+986 ITSGVSVNGADAWVG
-1001 VTSVN
+1001 ITSAN
-1006 AIVPSGSPLNLK
+1006 AIVPLGSPLNLK

-1099 TTDWSK
+1099 TTDWNK

-1162 PAFRLVYGTGT
+1162 PAFRLVYGTGI
-1173 LTVDGTQDFSKIANS
+1173 LTVDGTQDFSKIANT

-1201 VELRGDFSSQAYWDF
+1201 VELRGNFGSQAYWDF

-1221 NNDNSVTSV
+1221 SNDNSVTSV
-1230 SPNNATI
+1230 SPDNATI
-1237 LGNLTLTGSD
+1237 LGDLTLTGSD

-1256 TVGGNIIIGE
+1256 TVGGNIIIGAS
-1266 NQKLTFSGARTVSAA
+1266 QKLTFSGARTVSAT

-1292 SVAENVTIDGSV
+1292 SVAENVSIDGSV
-1304 KLLGTFDVAENMAL
+1304 KLLGAFDVAENMGL

-1325 AETNATFNSG
+1325 AESNATFSSG

-1341 GGELA
+1341 NGELA
-1346 GKLTFADLTFNSTA
+1346 GTLTFADLTFNSTA

-1734 NKVTVNS
+1734 NKVTVNP

-1818 LVVNNNA
+1818 LVVNSNA

-2203 VVILQGDVISTASAD
+2203 VVILQGDVISTASAT

-2232 KLQIEAPCQS
+2232 KLEIKAACLSEN
-2242 GLIKINNLSGEG
+2242 IKINNLSGEG

-2266 GIKNSDKF
+2266 GIKNPDKF
-2274 MAADGGTTEFY
+2274 MAANGGTTEFY
-2285 GTPSTSPFTLQ
+2285 GTPTTSPFTLQ
-2296 QMKFNNLKINFA
+2296 QMKFNNLKINFD
-2308 VPNIVMQVHNGSTLL
+2308 VSNIVMQMHRDSTLL

-2413 ILRLVGE
+2413 ILRFVGE

-2600 ATFDGNGEMKNAY
+2600 ATFDGNGELKNAY

-2665 KDAKN
+2665 RDAKS

-2724 DLIIGSGVTFEIGDG
+2724 DMIIGSGVTFEIGDG

-2768 EKPDPQQLRSNGATI
+2768 EKPDPQQLSSLGATI
-2783 WSGASNN
+2783 RSGSSNN
-2790 VAGFYSIT
+2790 VDGFYSIT

-2827 GADNNVYTM
+2827 GVDNNVYTM
-2836 NGDVEIEGTHAKRS
+2836 NGNVEIDGTYVKRS

-2863 YSMGNGVLNNV
+2863 YSTGSGKLNNV

-2964 GIGIGANYYYTPATI
+2964 GIGIGANHYYTPATI

-3033 LGTATPTWCGGR
+3033 LGAATTSWCGGR

-3112 WSKEYVGGPTCND
+3112 WSKEYVGGPTCNE

-3148 NNLECASLSIA
+3148 NNLDCASLSIA

-3225 TYTIPAAPANYCNLI
+3225 TYTIPSAPANYCNLI

-3245 VDKHINM
+3245 ADKHINM

-3298 DTKSYT
+3298 GTKSYT

-3328 NNNSNIVKIEGNLT
+3328 NNNTNIVKIEGNMT

-3465 ISGGSLYVGKGNH
+3465 ISGGSLYVGKGTH

-3639 KAEAHKLTIRSAF
+3639 KAEEHKLTIRSAF

-3962 YEWINLSG
+3962 YEWINLSDD
-3970 ENTARVVGNDIIFD
+3970 NTARVVGNDIIFD

-4422 GTIPNATVQTDAAI
+4422 GTIPNAMVQTDAAI

-4530 AMFGQAEGFKADG
+4530 AMFGKAEGFKADG

-4552 SLESVSEGGV
+4552 SLESVSEGDV
-4562 AGVAEKANK
+4562 AGVAEKVNK
-4571 AIVTVYYNAV
+4571 AVVTVYYNAI
-4581 PEITGQEYV
+4581 PEIIGSEYV
-4590 GMEDKRLYSVAT
+4590 GMKDKRVYSVAT

-4609 LWSSNKAKATIADAT
+4609 RWSSNNAKATIADAT
-4624 IANAEITFA
+4624 IANPEVDFA
-4633 RGDGMFTYTEY
+4633 LGNKRGNNYEEY
-4644 SVTLTATQSYRT
+4644 SVTLTASQTYTT
-4656 LEVGKTCSRANT
+4656 LEDGRTCSRANT
-4668 MLVTV
+4668 MLVKV
-4673 MNKPQP
+4673 MNKPEP
-4679 DIKGVVNATTGDAFI
+4679 EIKGVVNATTGDAFI
-4694 ACKASTASAPYSD
+4694 ACKASTASEPYSN
-4707 YDKYTYWTETV
+4707 YDKYTYWTEIA
-4718 GTHSYEWGMEGCA
+4718 GTHSYNWEMEGC
-4731 LVGTSGNTRTYE
+4731 GTAVTNKTAHTRTYD
-4743 AGIIYDYNK
+4743 AGIIYDYDQ
-4752 NECQVVWFKNYGNDY
+4752 NECQVVWFKNYAKDF
-4767 ATLVVTE
+4767 ATLKVTE

-4779 YSNISNDTKRMI
+4779 TSDISNSTTRMI

-4817 VRILKPNGLSYQ
+4817 IQIANPNGLSYQ
-4829 IYNSDGVELSP
+4829 IYNSADEALSVP
-4840 SLTLSGS
+4840 LTLPGD
-4847 EPANLGTNSSL
+4847 EPANLGTNNSL
-4858 GVGNH
+4858 APGTY
-4863 SLKVLV
+4863 SFKVLV

-4882 LKVRETPTLK
+4882 LTVRETPTISSDFTL
-4892 GDNLSLNVDDMY
+4892 DVNDMY

-4913 EKTSSVAPNN
+4913 AKTSEVSPYN
-4923 YSFAYGSDGVV
+4923 YSFAYGSAGIV
-4934 YTSGN
+4934 YTDGSV
-4939 KPDDFTGNFVT
+4939 PSDFEANFVD
-4950 GRTIKIEVP
+4950 GKTIKIEVP
-4959 KADKMKGVLTVKDDG
+4959 RADKMKGVLTVKD
-4974 ANNKICSSTYEIA
+4974 AESNNKICSSTYEIA

-5012 GEIPGKGTNVVVR
+5012 GEVPGDGTNVVVR
-5025 EGKKIT
+5025 EGKKIN
-5031 KDSDSSDDTPLDL
+5031 KESSTDGVDL
-5044 PKVAAE
+5044 VMPIVA
-5050 DAVVKNIKLESGS
+5050 VNSKVKNVKLESGS

-5090 EFSNGDHTVQG
+5090 EFSSGDHTVG
-5101 SSVTFANLTNNGA
+5101 GTSITFANLTNNGA

-5125 ALNNAGSF
+5125 ALNNDGSF

-5372 ENDNNYFEIERSIDG
+5372 ENDNNYFEIERSTDG

-5478 LSQSGQVVRIV
+5478 LSQAGHVVRIV

-5502 LPSGIYILRFVT
+5502 FPSGIYVLRFVT
-5514 DAKVLQQKVVKY
+5514 DTKVLQQKVVKY